1 MDSSIRQRILT
12 ALRKQE
18 RTINELCDEFKLT
31 RNAIKHQLDSLS
43 KEGFIESRVRH
54 EVGQVGKPSRHFFV
68 RSEKEY
74 ELSKAYLPFLRAVL
88 DSLQH
93 QLAPEAFRKVLDN
106 VADYLP
112 KPTFDD
118 DESVL
123 SRLQKAARIM
133 DELGALTEI
142 RQQHEYLELC
152 SYSCPLAVLVQQHE
166 PVCDAVANYFA
177 QITRGDVTQQCENQQ
192 DKPFCHFLIKVLSSS

>member
-1 MDSSIRQRILT
+1 MRQGILNE
-12 ALRKQE
+12 LRKQE
-18 RTINELCDEFKLT
+18 RTINELCDHFKLT
-31 RNAIKHQLDSLS
+31 RNAIKHQLDRLRQ
-43 KEGFIESRVRH
+43 EGFIGSKVRH
-54 EVGQVGKPSRHFFV
+54 EPGQVGKPSQYYFV
-68 RSEKEY
+68 LPKKEY

-93 QLAPEAFRKVLDN
+93 QLTPDAFKKVLEN

-112 KPTFDD
+112 KPALDD
-118 DESVL
+118 DESAL

-142 RQQHEYLELC
+142 RQKSDRLELC

-177 QITRGDVTQQCENQQ
+177 QITQGNVIQQCENQK
-192 DKPFCHFLIKVLSSS
+192 DRPFCHFLIRVLAVQSNS